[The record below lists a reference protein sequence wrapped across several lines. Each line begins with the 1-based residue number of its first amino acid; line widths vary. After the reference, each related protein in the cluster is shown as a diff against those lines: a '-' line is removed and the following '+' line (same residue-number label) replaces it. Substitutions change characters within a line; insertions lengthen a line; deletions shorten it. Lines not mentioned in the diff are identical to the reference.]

1 MLSFSFYK
9 YVKHLFFYTMLN
21 TILSFI
27 KNIFSYI
34 IKKLTFKDWLIILLT
49 ITTLFFYF
57 GYSHYYNKSKTPTV
71 IYNTDSLTEY
81 KNKLKE
87 LYVSKD
93 IYVQN
98 ISDLKKQNNEL
109 SEEVK
114 NLKDNP
120 IVVTKTQLKIQ
131 IDTLIAK
138 SDTIIKQ
145 DSIYKLNWSL
155 TEPNNYYSLNGFTK
169 VKNDFSTFTTQIN
182 NISLQTK
189 LTLDMVEKDNQIKI
203 IGKTDNPYVTISNM
217 DGVVFDPTKSTVFKK
232 YYKQKKWSVGPMIGY
247 GLTSD
252 LQFKP
257 FIGIGISYGIIQF

>member
-1 MLSFSFYK
+1 MLNIY
-9 YVKHLFFYTMLN
+9 FYTMLN
-21 TILSFI
+21 TILYFI
-27 KNIFSYI
+27 KNILSCIF
-34 IKKLTFKDWLIILLT
+34 KKLTFKDWLIIILA
-49 ITTLFFYF
+49 ITTIFFYF
-57 GYSHYYNKSKTPTV
+57 DYKHYYNKSKISTV

-109 SEEVK
+109 SEEIK
-114 NLKDNP
+114 RLKDNP

-131 IDTLIAK
+131 LDTLIAK

-145 DSIYKLNWSL
+145 DSIYNFNWSL
-155 TEPNNYYSLNGFTK
+155 TESNNYYSLNGITK
-169 VKNDFSTFTTQIN
+169 VKNDFSSFTTYVN
-182 NISLQTK
+182 NISLQAK
-189 LTLDMVEKDNQIKI
+189 LTLDMIESDNQIKI
-203 IGKTDNPYVTISNM
+203 IGKTDNPYITISNM
-217 DGVVFDPTKSTVFKK
+217 DAVVFDPTKSNVLKK
-232 YYKQKKWSVGPMIGY
+232 YYKQKKWNVGPMVGY

-252 LQFKP
+252 LQFRP